1 MLMATLEP
9 KFTELSASEKVAI
22 ILKAAM
28 MSGCKSPD
36 NYEYGLIMEA
46 ITDRFKNITSEEFL
60 LAFKMNIYGD
70 YGKKIEHFNL
80 FSMDYVVSVLNCY
93 KKHCAEAHL
102 KSHRDAIIAD
112 SKATEPRERRHHTEA
127 ISIAKS
133 LVQKDYEAVR
143 ANPAHRITL
152 AAYKYDIL
160 QKSKLVPVLSD
171 DEKDNYMAAAK
182 KLRIS
187 ELNTSDSGNIHEF
200 RAIKSILT
208 DHETGDLKSTEQT
221 IVRNLAKELALIDFL
236 RTTNID
242 F

>member
-9 KFTELSASEKVAI
+9 KFTDLSASEKVAF

-36 NYEYGLIMEA
+36 NYEYSLIMEA

-70 YGKKIEHFNL
+70 YGKKVEHFNL

-102 KSHRDAIIAD
+102 KSHRDATIAD
-112 SKATEPRERRHHTEA
+112 SKVTEPCEPQSSIEA
-127 ISIAKS
+127 MAIAKS
-133 LVQKDYEAVR
+133 LVKKDYEAVR
-143 ANPAHRITL
+143 ANPGHRITL

-171 DEKDNYMAAAK
+171 DEKDSYMESAK
-182 KLRIS
+182 KLRIA
-187 ELNTSDSGNIHEF
+187 ELNTADSGNIHEF
-200 RAIKSILT
+200 RAIKAILT
-208 DHETGDLKSTEQT
+208 DHETGELKSTEQT
-221 IVRNLAKELALIDFL
+221 IIRNLAKELALIDFL
-236 RTTNID
+236 RTTDID